1 MRYKELKFENKVFT
15 EEYQINEILIN
26 NKFNWIIDC
35 EIQDVRLEITK
46 DTLIWNAGLFYSG
59 VWKYGVF
66 RNGEWRFGTWE
77 NGVWYNGVWKD
88 GLFKSGLIFN
98 GKFYHGQILS
108 GEVRGGQFINCDI
121 SPSVTRSDIQSKQNH
136 LF

>member
-1 MRYKELKFENKVFT
+1 MRIKELKFENKVFT

-26 NKFNWIIDC
+26 NKFNWVIDC
-35 EIQDVRLEITK
+35 EIQDARLEITK

-88 GLFKSGLIFN
+88 GLFKNGLIFN
-98 GKFYHGQILS
+98 GKFYHGQFLS
-108 GEVRGGQFINCDI
+108 GEIRGGQFINSDI
-121 SPSVTRSDIQSKQNH
+121 SPSVKRSDIQSKQNH
-136 LF
+136 IF